1 MFQYISCYSLSEQQ
15 PEKVWRQECFN
26 TSHVTLY
33 HKGQKVYSSW
43 SGGFNTSHV
52 TLYRQLAAQLH
63 KFLLVSIHLMLLFIL
78 CKNRVC
84 IRHQTFQYI
93 SCYSLSNAGEN
104 NYTKYWRFQY
114 ISCYSL
120 SEYAELIGRLKA
132 LFQYISCYS
141 LSVQKLSIH
150 VICDVSIHLMLL
162 FIS

>member
-1 MFQYISCYSLSEQQ
+1 MLLFINLWSIKLWAGRMFQYISCYSLSEQQ

-63 KFLLVSIHLMLLFIL
+63 KFLLVSIHLMLLFIDWII
-78 CKNRVC
+78 CRE
-84 IRHQTFQYI
+84 
-93 SCYSLSNAGEN
+93 LSSP
-104 NYTKYWRFQY
+104 RFQY

-120 SEYAELIGRLKA
+120 SPWNFPGLL
-132 LFQYISCYS
+132 LP
-141 LSVQKLSIH
+141 L
-150 VICDVSIHLMLL
+150 VSIHLMLL
-162 FIS
+162 FIWVFL